1 MARAVAP
8 WLKFYPS
15 DWTGDRKLRATGL
28 AARGLWIECICVMH
42 EADPY
47 GHLLLNGNPV
57 TDTQLAAMAGT
68 DASTV
73 SSLILE
79 LETMGVLSRRRDGV
93 IYSRRMTRD
102 AKKAATARKN
112 GKSGGN
118 PSLGKD
124 RDIPP
129 SDNPPDKPEVKPH
142 IPDARDQI
150 DKPLPTSPPLPRGRG
165 VVLRPITDDFQ
176 PSADDRR
183 EVAKAR
189 PDLSESDLRRRTLEF
204 INWHVSKAI
213 TSADWGR
220 DWRRWMGK
228 TREIGSA
235 EPASSID
242 WDQVCL
248 RFKATGIWSS
258 WAGNRPGLPGCQCP
272 PSILAKHGLQEA
284 A

>member
-15 DWTGDRKLRATGL
+15 DWAGDRKLRATGL

-57 TDTQLAAMAGT
+57 TDAQLAAMAGT
-68 DASTV
+68 DASTA
-73 SSLILE
+73 STLLLE

-118 PSLGKD
+118 PNLGKD

-150 DKPLPTSPPLPRGRG
+150 TKLPTSSPLPGARGAR
-165 VVLRPITDDFQ
+165 LLPITDAFQ
-176 PSADDRR
+176 PSEADRQAVR
-183 EVAKAR
+183 KAR
-189 PDLSESDLRRRTLEF
+189 PDLSESDLERRTREF
-204 INWHVSKAI
+204 IDWNISKAN

-220 DWRRWMGK
+220 DWRRWIVN
-228 TREIGSA
+228 TRGVGSA
-235 EPASSID
+235 EPAQATD
-242 WDQVCL
+242 WNRVCEQ
-248 RFKATGIWSS
+248 FKRTGIWASY
-258 WAGNRPGLPGCQCP
+258 AGNRPGVPGCSCP
-272 PSILAKHGLQEA
+272 REILAKHGLLEA